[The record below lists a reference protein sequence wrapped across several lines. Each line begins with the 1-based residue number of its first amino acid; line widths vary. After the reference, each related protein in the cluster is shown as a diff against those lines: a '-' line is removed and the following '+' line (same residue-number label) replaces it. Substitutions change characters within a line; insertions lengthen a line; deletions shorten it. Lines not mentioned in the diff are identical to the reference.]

1 MGISVK
7 AKVREVAPSHTH
19 GQTSL
24 PGGGLRSRSPGIPRR
39 APTYVYRRNRLG
51 EWEPLAGL
59 DFSSALPRSLPRRRT
74 YSLRRAA
81 VLILMGFL
89 PGATSIVFEADA
101 DGDGRVERIEYRMA
115 ADGTSLIR
123 RASPKRLGGSLGA
136 PTSDNQSFI
145 QNLTNQTLADPLPVF
160 SWEVDPDS
168 SELFPNNISIVY
180 VSLAIEARLD
190 PRDPSKKKIFHLA
203 GASRRLNPSR

>member
-59 DFSSALPRSLPRRRT
+59 DFSSSFPRPLPRRRK

-89 PGATSIVFEADA
+89 PGATSFVFEADA
-101 DGDGRVERIEYRMA
+101 DGDGCVQTLEYRKA
-115 ADGTSLIR
+115 PDRTLLIR
-123 RASPKRLGGSLGA
+123 RASLKP
-136 PTSDNQSFI
+136 
-145 QNLTNQTLADPLPVF
+145 
-160 SWEVDPDS
+160 
-168 SELFPNNISIVY
+168 
-180 VSLAIEARLD
+180 
-190 PRDPSKKKIFHLA
+190 
-203 GASRRLNPSR
+203 